1 MPPISVHERAFLTW
15 LAIFPL
21 VSLVG
26 ALLASIASTWPA
38 LLATAL
44 VTAIVVVLAVYLV
57 VPQLTKLY
65 LRVLRRRQ
73 EPDAAVRAR
82 PQIEPN
88 A

>member
-1 MPPISVHERAFLTW
+1 MPPISIHERAFITW

-26 ALLASIASTWPA
+26 ALLASFTSTWPG

-44 VTAIVVVLAVYLV
+44 LTAIVVVLAVYLV

-65 LRVLRRRQ
+65 LRVLRRGQ
-73 EPDAAVRAR
+73 EPDAGVRAR
-82 PQIEPN
+82 PQVEPT

>member
-1 MPPISVHERAFLTW
+1 MPPISIHERAFITW

-26 ALLASIASTWPA
+26 ALLASFTGTWPG

-44 VTAIVVVLAVYLV
+44 LTAIVVVLAVYLV

-73 EPDAAVRAR
+73 KPDAGVRAR
-82 PQIEPN
+82 PQVEPT